1 MIQSRKRSNI
11 VPITKDPRATNAL
24 KYRPEFCKLVT
35 YLARQ
40 GHFPEEWCAQIE
52 VSLSTMYNWANRY
65 PAFDEA
71 CQLAWTYLTA
81 YWTRQTLQ
89 AARGGPA
96 DAKLLI
102 HILQKRFPD
111 TWGHTARNT
120 QASFPIGAKGQK
132 QEPTKPSVNSLD
144 ELTIP
149 ELRAEIERIKSQT

>member
-1 MIQSRKRSNI
+1 MIHSRKRSNI
-11 VPITKDPRATNAL
+11 VPISQDPRATNAL

-35 YLARQ
+35 DLARQ

-71 CQLAWTYLTA
+71 CQLAWTFLTA
-81 YWTRQTLQ
+81 YWTRQALQ
-89 AARGGPA
+89 VARGGPA

-120 QASFPIGAKGQK
+120 QASFPRGTKEQK
-132 QEPTKPSVNSLD
+132 REQAKPSANSFD
-144 ELTIP
+144 EMTIS
-149 ELRAEIERIKSQT
+149 ELSAELERIRSQT